1 MKILFQWGCPD
12 FTVAKILQQTLYG
25 DLPGG
30 VTTSQQSEKRP
41 PPKKKRKK
49 KEEEI
54 EEEDDEILTII
65 LLIFLLDVKR
75 NFYFNFIF
83 SHLYLIFFIINIFN

>member
-30 VTTSQQSEKRP
+30 VTIQQSEKRP
-41 PPKKKRKK
+41 PKKKKK
-49 KEEEI
+49 KKEI
-54 EEEDDEILTII
+54 EEEDEILTII
-65 LLIFLLDVKR
+65 LL
-75 NFYFNFIF
+75 NF
-83 SHLYLIFFIINIFN
+83 